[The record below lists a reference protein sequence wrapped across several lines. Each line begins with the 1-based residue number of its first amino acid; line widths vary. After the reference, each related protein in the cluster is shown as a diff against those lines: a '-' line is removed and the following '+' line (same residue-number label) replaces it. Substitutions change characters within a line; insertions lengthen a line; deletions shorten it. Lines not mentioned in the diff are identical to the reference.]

1 MISGIFILFLLILSL
16 LLVHFGVIAFSI
28 FWRFILP
35 ILLILFAIKI
45 LISGILLLL
54 NPYFWIL
61 IGLIVLVVWAMNK
74 FNKR

>member
-1 MISGIFILFLLILSL
+1 MISGMLILFLLILSL
-16 LLVHFGVIAFSI
+16 LLVHFDVIALSI

-45 LISGILLLL
+45 VISGILLLL
-54 NPYFWIL
+54 NPYFWLL
-61 IGLIVLVVWAMNK
+61 IGLIILVVWAMNK